1 MLIWFIKYEAAPLPV
16 SDGVGGPILVDYQ
29 YRVHA
34 RVHLLLIGL
43 GEWFAIWSNSQ
54 SVWNSDRHT

>member
-1 MLIWFIKYEAAPLPV
+1 MDTCGIRIGDQFIIKYEAASLPV

-34 RVHLLLIGL
+34 RVHLLLIRL
-43 GEWFAIWSNSQ
+43 GERLAIGSNS
-54 SVWNSDRHT
+54 